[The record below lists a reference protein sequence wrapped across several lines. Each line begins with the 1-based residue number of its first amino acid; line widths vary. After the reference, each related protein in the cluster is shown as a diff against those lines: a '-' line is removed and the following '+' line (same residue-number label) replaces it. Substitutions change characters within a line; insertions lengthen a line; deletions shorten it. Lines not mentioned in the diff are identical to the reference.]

1 MSAKSRGT
9 NAERDLIHKFWE
21 RGWAAM
27 RAAGSGS
34 QQYPSPDVIASNNV
48 RKLAIECKLTTE
60 ERKYFTKQEVNELKF
75 FAERFGAEPW
85 LAVKFFR
92 EEWRFF
98 TPEDAAETDASFVV
112 TVEQARSRAITF
124 EELIEEGS

>member
-1 MSAKSRGT
+1 MSAKSRGS

-21 RGWAAM
+21 KGWAAM

-34 QQYPSPDVIASNNV
+34 TQYPSPDIMASNNV
-48 RKLAIECKLTTE
+48 RKLAIECKLTTD
-60 ERKYFTKQEVNELKF
+60 ERKYFTRQEVDELKY
-75 FAERFGAEPW
+75 FAEKFGAEPW

-98 TPEDAAETDASFVV
+98 TPEDATETPASFVV
-112 TVEQARSRAITF
+112 TLAQAKSRGILF
-124 EELIEEGS
+124 EELIEESS

>member
-1 MSAKSRGT
+1 MSAKSRGS

-21 RGWAAM
+21 KGWAAM

-34 QQYPSPDVIASNNV
+34 TQYPSPDIMASNNV
-48 RKLAIECKLTTE
+48 RKLAIECKLTTD
-60 ERKYFTKQEVNELKF
+60 ERKYFTRQEVEELRY
-75 FAERFGAEPW
+75 FAEKFGAEPW

-98 TPEDAAETDASFVV
+98 TTEDAAETPASFVV
-112 TVEQARSRAITF
+112 TLAQAKSRGITF
-124 EELIEEGS
+124 EELVDETR